1 MGAAD
6 DPERII
12 LHDDAYRYAFRRSR
26 SARLA
31 AEAAIEAVEAVE
43 GSEAEDAERAGG
55 PATADAG
62 GRTNDGAPLAHDGE
76 RTRILLVAAARAALE
91 RFLPPSLPP
100 RVQAGSDLH
109 AALSALAPGEREF
122 LLLHHW
128 DGLAV
133 GTAAR
138 ASGQDAGGLPDIEA
152 ACARRLAEPAI
163 DLAAVL
169 ASADPARAVSE
180 EDLGRS
186 HDALS
191 PGAPSDADLPVEAP
205 SPSPSTP
212 PAEEPL
218 DLSVEGSGS
227 RRRRIR
233 TTVGAACLLL
243 IVVALVSALIPR
255 RAAGPAEDT
264 ARLYDLAEVVAIV
277 AASNVRPTVIDDEV
291 RMLRGARV
299 VQFLKGGETGRVL
312 TVDVTG
318 RSTLERT
325 YGRSFFPP
333 NQLMFLVQGEHGI
346 LAPIEGEDSVL
357 TLVNR
362 RVPEAATVTGDPAPL
377 PDGLRDAIHA
387 MPAGEIPLGTSGAP
401 PGALDPAAVV
411 GVRPPEGRDP
421 QDLPGTLLGTFR
433 IHAEDGQACVLFSFN
448 DRAILLRWPEGFTA
462 HERRQPGSSIDGD
475 PATGRRVL
483 TVLNDRGYPY
493 VDDNRSTP
501 FIRGVPAGERG
512 ECGGQELEVWD
523 IAVDPGSTLL
533 VY

>member
-6 DPERII
+6 DPMRIT

-31 AEAAIEAVEAVE
+31 AEAALEAVEAVE
-43 GSEAEDAERAGG
+43 GSESGRAEGASTTDAR
-55 PATADAG
+55 
-62 GRTNDGAPLAHDGE
+62 GRPDDGE
-76 RTRILLVAAARAALE
+76 PTRLLLVAAARAVLE
-91 RFLPPSLPP
+91 RYLPPSLPP
-100 RVQAGSDLH
+100 RVRTGSDLH

-128 DGLAV
+128 DGLVV
-133 GTAAR
+133 GAAAR
-138 ASGQDAGGLPDIEA
+138 ASGQDPGGLPAIEA
-152 ACARRLAEPAI
+152 ACARRVAAPGSAI

-169 ASADPARAVSE
+169 AAADPARAVSE

-186 HDALS
+186 RDALS
-191 PGAPSDADLPVEAP
+191 PGAPSDAALPAETP
-205 SPSPSTP
+205 SPAPDAP
-212 PAEEPL
+212 REEEPL
-218 DLSVEGSGS
+218 DLSVDGTGS

-243 IVVALVSALIPR
+243 IVVALVSALVPR
-255 RAAGPAEDT
+255 RAAGPAEET

-277 AASNVRPTVIDDEV
+277 AASSVRPTVIDGEV

-299 VQFLKGGETGRVL
+299 VQFLKGEETGRVI

-333 NQLMFLVQGEHGI
+333 NQLMFLVRGEHGI
-346 LAPIEGEDSVL
+346 LAPLAGEDSVL

-362 RVPEAATVTGDPAPL
+362 RVPEVATVTGDPAPL
-377 PDGLRDAIHA
+377 PDGLREAIRA
-387 MPAGEIPLGTSGAP
+387 MPAGEIPLETSGEP

-421 QDLPGTLLGTFR
+421 QDMPGTLLGTFR
-433 IHAEDGQACVLFSFN
+433 VHAEDGRACVLFSFN
-448 DRAILLRWPEGFTA
+448 GRAILLRWPGGFTA
-462 HERRQPGSSIDGD
+462 HERRQPGSSTDGD
-475 PATGRRVL
+475 PATGRRIL
-483 TVLNDRGYPY
+483 TVLNERGYPY

-501 FIRGVPAGERG
+501 FIRGVPTGQRG
-512 ECGGQELEVWD
+512 ECRGQELEVWD
-523 IAVDPGSTLL
+523 IAVEPGSTLL
-533 VY
+533 IY